1 MVAKNSSKVPA
12 AESQVP
18 IAHAPNILEEANALV
33 HGARNADYGHPADDF
48 AAVAKAFNAYIEK
61 KYNSVGPLV
70 EATDVPIFQMIVK
83 IMREANKPKR
93 DNLVDIAGY
102 AATLEMVHD
111 IQGRN

>member
-1 MVAKNSSKVPA
+1 MAAKNSSKVPVD
-12 AESQVP
+12 E
-18 IAHAPNILEEANALV
+18 ALV
-33 HGARNADYGHPADDF
+33 VHEAPVTILQEAQSLVYGARNADYGHPADDF

-61 KYNSVGPLV
+61 KYNIVGPL

-111 IQGRN
+111 AQGRD

>member
-1 MVAKNSSKVPA
+1 MAAKNSSKVVVDEA
-12 AESQVP
+12 IAE
-18 IAHAPNILEEANALV
+18 APVTILQEAQALV
-33 HGARNADYGHPADDF
+33 YGARNADYGHPADDF
-48 AAVAKAFNAYIEK
+48 EAVAKAFNAYIKK
-61 KYNSVGPLV
+61 KYKIANYL

-111 IQGRN
+111 IQGRD

>member
-1 MVAKNSSKVPA
+1 MAAKNGSKVPV
-12 AESQVP
+12 AESQDV
-18 IAHAPNILEEANALV
+18 ALKVPNILEEANALV

-48 AAVAKAFNAYIEK
+48 AAVAKAFNAYVEK
-61 KYNSVGPLV
+61 KYNIANLL
-70 EATDVPIFQMIVK
+70 EATDVPIFQMVVK

-111 IQGRN
+111 AQGRD

>member
-1 MVAKNSSKVPA
+1 MAAKNSSKVPA

-18 IAHAPNILEEANALV
+18 TAHTPNILEEANALV
-33 HGARNADYGHPADDF
+33 HGVRNADYGHPADDF
-48 AAVAKAFNAYIEK
+48 AAAAKAFNAYVEK
-61 KYNSVGPLV
+61 KYNIANLL
-70 EATDVPIFQMIVK
+70 EAADVPIFQMIVK

-111 IQGRN
+111 AQDRD

>member
-1 MVAKNSSKVPA
+1 MAAKNSSKVPA
-12 AESQVP
+12 DEALVMHE
-18 IAHAPNILEEANALV
+18 APVTILQEAQSLV

-61 KYNSVGPLV
+61 KYNTVGPL

-111 IQGRN
+111 AQGRD

>member
-1 MVAKNSSKVPA
+1 MVAKNSSKVPVDEA
-12 AESQVP
+12 LVVHE
-18 IAHAPNILEEANALV
+18 APVTILQEAQALV

-48 AAVAKAFNAYIEK
+48 EAVAKAFNAYIKK
-61 KYNSVGPLV
+61 KYKIANYL

-111 IQGRN
+111 AQDRD

>member
-1 MVAKNSSKVPA
+1 MAAKNSSKVVVD
-12 AESQVP
+12 E
-18 IAHAPNILEEANALV
+18 ALV
-33 HGARNADYGHPADDF
+33 AHEAPVTILQEAQALVYGARSADYGYPADDF

-61 KYNSVGPLV
+61 KYNIVGPL
-70 EATDVPIFQMIVK
+70 EATDIPIFQMIVK

-111 IQGRN
+111 IQGLN

>member
-1 MVAKNSSKVPA
+1 MVAKNSSKVPVV
-12 AESQVP
+12 ESQVMTEKV
-18 IAHAPNILEEANALV
+18 PNILEEANALV

-61 KYNSVGPLV
+61 KYNTVGPL

-111 IQGRN
+111 AQGRD